1 MHRMRGAEGYALWEV
16 AQTLKTVR
24 NQQLDRGTILQDI
37 FDITRLKS
45 VAEGLLEITTARLE
59 DPLFWLQFAV
69 IAVVF
74 VLARWLLTPLLKNAL
89 LRLADSCTR
98 VPRFR
103 RPLSALTEVANPIA
117 WLSLQWLAISVAR
130 ELNWPSGALTVV
142 ASLLTAWLLIRLA
155 TMLVANAALARF
167 IAIAAWT
174 IAAMN
179 IFGLLEPVAQFL
191 DSWSVNVGQVRFS
204 PLTVVKIGFALWFS
218 LWLANGLAALV
229 ERKLERSQSVA
240 PTMRVLGAKL
250 TRISLITVAIL
261 IALSAVGID
270 LTALAV
276 FSGAL
281 GVGLG
286 FGLQK
291 IFSNLVSGLILLMD
305 RSIKPGDVIAINNTY
320 GWINHLGARY
330 ASVITRDGIEHLIP
344 NEELITQRVE
354 NWSYSNN
361 LVRLRIPI
369 GISYRSD
376 PRKAIDLCVQA
387 AEMVPRIQLQPEPR
401 CQVTGFGDS
410 SVDLELRV
418 WVDDPQN
425 GRGNVISEV
434 LLGVWDRFHENDIEI
449 PYPQRDLH
457 LRSLLD
463 EPDLQSLADILRGHQ
478 TSGG

>member
-1 MHRMRGAEGYALWEV
+1 MKELFDLAYI
-16 AQTLKTVR
+16 QTLGQK
-24 NQQLDRGTILQDI
+24 
-37 FDITRLKS
+37 
-45 VAEGLLEITTARLE
+45 LLESTATVVQA
-59 DPLFWLQFAV
+59 PLFWLQFAI

-74 VLARWLLTPLLKNAL
+74 VLARWLLTPLLEKAL
-89 LRLADSCTR
+89 VRLAESCTR
-98 VPRFR
+98 VPSFR
-103 RPLSALTEVANPIA
+103 RPLLALTKVANPIA
-117 WLSLQWLAISVAR
+117 WLSLQWLAISIAH
-130 ELNWPSGALTVV
+130 ELKWPNRALTVL
-142 ASLLTAWLLIRLA
+142 ASLLTAWLLIRLV

-167 IAIAAWT
+167 IAISAWT
-174 IAAMN
+174 IAALN
-179 IFGLLEPVAQFL
+179 IFGLLEPVTSFL

-204 PLTVVKIGFALWFS
+204 PLTVVKIGLSLWFS
-218 LWLANGLAALV
+218 LWLANGLATLV
-229 ERKLERSQSVA
+229 ERRLERSQSVA

-250 TRISLITVAIL
+250 ARLSLITAAIL

-361 LVRLRIPI
+361 LIRLRIPI

-376 PRKAIDLCVQA
+376 PRKAIALCIEA

-401 CQVTGFGDS
+401 CQVTRFGDS

-434 LLGVWDRFHENDIEI
+434 LLGVWDRFHEHGIEI

-457 LRSLLD
+457 LRSMLG
-463 EPDLQSLADILRGHQ
+463 EQDLQSLAAILRGQQ
-478 TSGG
+478 TPGGTL

>member
-1 MHRMRGAEGYALWEV
+1 MKELFDLAYI
-16 AQTLKTVR
+16 QTLGQK
-24 NQQLDRGTILQDI
+24 
-37 FDITRLKS
+37 
-45 VAEGLLEITTARLE
+45 LLESTAAVVQA
-59 DPLFWLQFAV
+59 PLFWLQFAI

-74 VLARWLLTPLLKNAL
+74 VIARWLLTPLLEKAL
-89 LRLADSCTR
+89 VRLAESCTR
-98 VPRFR
+98 VPSFR
-103 RPLSALTEVANPIA
+103 RPLLALTKVANPIA
-117 WLSLQWLAISVAR
+117 WLSLQWLAISIAH
-130 ELNWPSGALTVV
+130 ELKWPNRALTVL
-142 ASLLTAWLLIRLA
+142 ASLLTAWLLIRLV

-167 IAIAAWT
+167 IAISAWT
-174 IAAMN
+174 IAALN
-179 IFGLLEPVAQFL
+179 IFGLLEPVTSFL

-204 PLTVVKIGFALWFS
+204 PLTVVNIGVSLWFS
-218 LWLANGLAALV
+218 LWLANGLATLV

-250 TRISLITVAIL
+250 ARLSLITAAIL

-305 RSIKPGDVIAINNTY
+305 RSIKPGDVIALNNTY

-361 LVRLRIPI
+361 LIRLRIPI

-376 PRKAIDLCVQA
+376 PRRAIALCIEA

-401 CQVTGFGDS
+401 CQVTRFGDN

-434 LLGVWDRFHENDIEI
+434 LLGVWDRFHEHGIEI

-457 LRSLLD
+457 LRSMLG
-463 EPDLQSLADILRGHQ
+463 EQDLQSLAAILRGQQ
-478 TSGG
+478 TPGDTS

>member
-1 MHRMRGAEGYALWEV
+1 MKELFDLAYI
-16 AQTLKTVR
+16 QTLGQK
-24 NQQLDRGTILQDI
+24 
-37 FDITRLKS
+37 
-45 VAEGLLEITTARLE
+45 LLESTAAVVQA
-59 DPLFWLQFAV
+59 PLFWLQFAI

-74 VLARWLLTPLLKNAL
+74 VIARWLLTPLLEKAL
-89 LRLADSCTR
+89 VRLAESCTR
-98 VPRFR
+98 VPSFR
-103 RPLSALTEVANPIA
+103 RPLLALTKVANPIA
-117 WLSLQWLAISVAR
+117 WLSLQWLAISIAH
-130 ELNWPSGALTVV
+130 ELKWPNRALTVL
-142 ASLLTAWLLIRLA
+142 ASLLTAWLLIRLV

-167 IAIAAWT
+167 IAISAWT
-174 IAAMN
+174 IAALN
-179 IFGLLEPVAQFL
+179 IFGLLEPVTSFL

-204 PLTVVKIGFALWFS
+204 PLTVVNIGVSLWFS
-218 LWLANGLAALV
+218 LWLANGLATLV

-250 TRISLITVAIL
+250 ARLSLITAAIL

-305 RSIKPGDVIAINNTY
+305 RSIKPGDVIALNNTY

-361 LVRLRIPI
+361 LIRLRIPI

-376 PRKAIDLCVQA
+376 PRKAIALCIEA

-401 CQVTGFGDS
+401 CQVTRFGDN

-434 LLGVWDRFHENDIEI
+434 LLGVWDRFHEHGIEI

-457 LRSLLD
+457 LRSMLG
-463 EPDLQSLADILRGHQ
+463 EQDLQSLAAILRGQQ
-478 TSGG
+478 TPGDTS

>member
-1 MHRMRGAEGYALWEV
+1 MLLTRKSQLSV
-16 AQTLKTVR
+16 FK
-24 NQQLDRGTILQDI
+24 NQHPNIGNVLNNI
-37 FDITRLKS
+37 FDITWLES
-45 VAEGLLEITTARLE
+45 IAQSLLEITTARVK

-74 VLARWLLTPLLKNAL
+74 VLARWLLTPLLQKAL
-89 LRLADSCTR
+89 IRLADSCTR
-98 VPRFR
+98 VPSFR
-103 RPLSALTEVANPIA
+103 RPLLALTKVANPIA
-117 WLSLQWLAISVAR
+117 WLSLQWLAISIAQ

-174 IAAMN
+174 IAALN
-179 IFGLLEPVAQFL
+179 IFGLLDLVTSFL
-191 DSWSVNVGQVRFS
+191 DSWSVNVGQIRFS

-218 LWLANGLAALV
+218 LWLANGLATLV
-229 ERKLERSQSVA
+229 ERRLERSQSVA

-250 TRISLITVAIL
+250 TRLSLITGAIL
-261 IALSAVGID
+261 VALSAVGID

-291 IFSNLVSGLILLMD
+291 IFSNLVSGVILLMD

-376 PRKAIDLCVQA
+376 PHKAIELCVEA

-418 WVDDPQN
+418 WIDDPQD

-457 LRSLLD
+457 LRSMLGEQD
-463 EPDLQSLADILRGHQ
+463 PQSLAAILRGQ
-478 TSGG
+478 QAPGGAI